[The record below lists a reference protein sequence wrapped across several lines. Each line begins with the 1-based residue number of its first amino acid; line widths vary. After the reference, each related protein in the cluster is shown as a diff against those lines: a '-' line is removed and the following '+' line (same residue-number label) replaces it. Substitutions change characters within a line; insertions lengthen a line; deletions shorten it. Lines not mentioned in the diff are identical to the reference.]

1 MSLPDVVCY
10 GEIGLDNIIQAD
22 RLPSP
27 EVAVFP
33 NAESYHIGGAA
44 ANTAVWLA
52 ALGVDARLCGN
63 AIGSDAYGERVW
75 QWLKQ
80 HPHLDLSLVER
91 RENVQTPYTRAIVT
105 PDGERSFLI
114 FYYPQAPKT
123 ALEAPMLAGAKF
135 VALDLYGGAER
146 LEAARTALQAG
157 AQTTIGDVI
166 WPEHAALPLTSI
178 VTNSASYVRSV
189 WPGIDVRGH
198 ARALQA
204 VNHGIVI
211 TTDGPGDIYVIDRD
225 GSAFTCR
232 PPQVIPVDATGAGD
246 AFRAGLLY
254 GLVRGRDLAA
264 AVRLG
269 AATGSLSTRSTG
281 AATTLAEERE
291 ILDLAGRLTV
301 QPV

>member
-1 MSLPDVVCY
+1 MNPADVVCY

-44 ANTAVWLA
+44 ANTSIWLA
-52 ALGVDARLCGN
+52 HLGINTRLCGN
-63 AIGSDAYGERVW
+63 AIGCDPYGEWVW
-75 QWLKQ
+75 QWLEQ

-91 RENVQTPYTRAIVT
+91 RENVRTPYTRAIVT

-123 ALEAPMLAGAKF
+123 ALEVRMLAGAKY
-135 VALDLYGGAER
+135 VALDLYGGPER
-146 LEAARTALQAG
+146 LQAAKAALQAG

-204 VNHGIVI
+204 VSHGVVI
-211 TTDGPGDIYVIDRD
+211 TTDGGEDIYVIDRD
-225 GSAFTCR
+225 GSAFSCR
-232 PPQVIPVDATGAGD
+232 PPQVTPVDATGAGD

-254 GLVRGRDLAA
+254 GLVHGRDLDAS
-264 AVRLG
+264 VRLG

-281 AATTLAEERE
+281 AATTLAEEQE
-291 ILDLAGRLTV
+291 IVELAEQLTV
-301 QPV
+301 QPA